1 MGARRERRVTSA
13 KKIHENFFR
22 EQLKGEEA
30 LSRTTA
36 EQLYGEATRFMLER
50 PWEFLADEELILV
63 DDPESGERCYCCVM
77 GAAGEWIGMYVY
89 QGEESYRMYRKL
101 AEGHKPDPY
110 GYYEKQKGVSLEIVR
125 AQELEAADRVLLKAF
140 EHPLKKGMLVP
151 QFRAVRPGYL
161 PWHVTE
167 PEGRLLL
174 QCLRAVDLFC
184 ATVTDEEL
192 DEFWRKKDTFPLVV
206 VPENKEQEDKVCLV
220 TAPAP
225 GPAPIEVAD
234 LDEERIR
241 RIAAECKKSETILEA
256 EHFFAPGI
264 IGQKNERKMCL
275 RPTIIADANS
285 GFLYHTEF
293 GMAGESRA
301 ASVSRALLA
310 AMESGRFVPA
320 EVLVKETALGT
331 GLAGLGSALGF
342 EVRTVKNLPATHE
355 AKKFLIE
362 AISNGGLKF

>member
-1 MGARRERRVTSA
+1 M
-13 KKIHENFFR
+13 HESFFQ

-36 EQLYGEATRFMLER
+36 EQLYAETTNFMEER

-63 DDPESGERCYCCVM
+63 DDPESRERCYCCVM

-89 QGEESYRMYRKL
+89 QGEESYQMYRKL
-101 AEGHKPDPY
+101 ANGHKPDPY
-110 GYYEKQKGVSLEIVR
+110 SYYEKQKGVSLEIAR
-125 AQELEAADRVLLKAF
+125 ASDLEAADRVLLKAMD
-140 EHPLKKGMLVP
+140 HPLKKGMLAP

-167 PEGRLLL
+167 AEGRLSRY
-174 QCLRAVDLFC
+174 CLRAVNIFC

-192 DEFWRKKDTFPLVV
+192 DEFWRKKDNFPLAV
-206 VPENKEQEDKVCLV
+206 VPENKEQEYKVCLV

-225 GPAPIEVAD
+225 GPAPSEVAD

-264 IGQKNERKMCL
+264 IGQKKERKMCL
-275 RPTIIADANS
+275 HPTIIADANS

-310 AMESGRFVPA
+310 AMESLRFVPA

-342 EVRTVKNLPATHE
+342 EVRTVKKLPVAEE
-355 AKKFLIE
+355 AKRFLSE
-362 AISNGGLKF
+362 AISKGGLIF

>member
-1 MGARRERRVTSA
+1 MGTRRHRRDTSA
-13 KKIHENFFR
+13 KEMHESFFQ

-125 AQELEAADRVLLKAF
+125 ASDLEAADRVLLKAMD
-140 EHPLKKGMLVP
+140 HPLKKGMLAP
-151 QFRAVRPGYL
+151 QFRTVRPGYL

-184 ATVTDEEL
+184 ATATDEEL
-192 DEFWRKKDTFPLVV
+192 EEFWRKKDAFPLVV
-206 VPENKEQEDKVCLV
+206 VPENKKQECKVCLV
-220 TAPAP
+220 TAPSP

-256 EHFFAPGI
+256 QRFFAPGI
-264 IGQKNERKMCL
+264 IGQKNERKMCMHGS
-275 RPTIIADANS
+275 IIADANS
-285 GFLYHTEF
+285 GFLYHSEF
-293 GMAGESRA
+293 GMPGESRA
-301 ASVSRALLA
+301 AIVSRALLA
-310 AMESGRFVPA
+310 AMETANFVPT
-320 EVLVKETALGT
+320 EVRVMETALGT

-342 EVRTVKNLPATHE
+342 EVRTVKKLPAAEE
-355 AKKFLIE
+355 AKRFLFE
-362 AISNGGLKF
+362 TMSKGGLKS

>member
-1 MGARRERRVTSA
+1 MSA
-13 KKIHENFFR
+13 KAMHESFFQD
-22 EQLKGEEA
+22 QLKGEEA
-30 LSRTTA
+30 LSPTTA
-36 EQLYGEATRFMLER
+36 VQLYAETTRFMEER

-77 GAAGEWIGMYVY
+77 GAAGEWIGMHVY

-101 AEGHKPDPY
+101 ASGQKPDPY
-110 GYYEKQKGVSLEIVR
+110 SFYEKQKGVSLEIVR
-125 AQELEAADRVLLKAF
+125 AAELEAADRVLLKALD
-140 EHPLKKGMLVP
+140 HPLKKGMLAP
-151 QFRAVRPGYL
+151 QFRAVRPGFL
-161 PWHVTE
+161 PWYVTE
-167 PEGRLLL
+167 AEGRLLRY
-174 QCLRAVDLFC
+174 CLCAVNVFC

-192 DEFWRKKDTFPLVV
+192 AKFWRKKDAFPLVV
-206 VPENKEQEDKVCLV
+206 VPENKEQEYKVCLV

-241 RIAAECKKSETILEA
+241 RIAAEYKKSETILEA

-264 IGQKNERKMCL
+264 IGQKNERKMCMH
-275 RPTIIADANS
+275 PTIIADANS

-293 GMAGESRA
+293 GMPGESRA

-310 AMESGRFVPA
+310 AMESAHFVPA
-320 EVLVKETALGT
+320 EVRVKETVLGT

-342 EVRTVKNLPATHE
+342 EVRTVKNLPAVQE
-355 AKKFLIE
+355 AKRFLIE
-362 AISNGGLKF
+362 TISKGGLNF

>member
-1 MGARRERRVTSA
+1 MRARRPRRDPSA
-13 KKIHENFFR
+13 KKIHESFFQ
-22 EQLKGEEA
+22 ELLIGEEA

-36 EQLYGEATRFMLER
+36 EQLYSEATSFMLER
-50 PWEFLADEELILV
+50 PWEFLADAELILL

-89 QGEESYRMYRKL
+89 QGQESYRMYRTL
-101 AEGHKPDPY
+101 ADGRRPDPY

-125 AQELEAADRVLLKAF
+125 VPELEAADRALLKAF
-140 EHPLKKGMLVP
+140 EHPLKRGMLAP

-167 PEGRLLL
+167 AEGRLL
-174 QCLRAVDLFC
+174 QYCLRAVNIFC
-184 ATVTDEEL
+184 ATATDEEL
-192 DEFWRKKDTFPLVV
+192 EEFWSKKDAFPLVV
-206 VPENKEQEDKVCLV
+206 VPENKEKEYKVCLV

-225 GPAPIEVAD
+225 GSAPIEVAD
-234 LDEERIR
+234 FDEGRIR
-241 RIAAECKKSETILEA
+241 RIAAEYKKSQSILEA

-264 IGQKNERKMCL
+264 IGQKNERKMCAH
-275 RPTIIADANS
+275 PTIIADANS

-293 GMAGESRA
+293 GMPGESRA

-310 AMESGRFVPA
+310 AMESARFVPA
-320 EVLVKETALGT
+320 EVRVRETALGT

-342 EVRTVKNLPATHE
+342 EVRTVKNLPAAQE
-355 AKKFLIE
+355 AKKFLFE
-362 AISNGGLKF
+362 TMSKGGLKS